1 MRVRVGNTRISRKVL
16 QVLAY
21 IDLHYNNGSKLINA
35 ASQVGY
41 HPGHLCRKFR
51 AEVGIPYHKY
61 IETFRIEKATTLL
74 LESEKS
80 IKEISYDVGFS
91 RPELFSKAF
100 KRINQCSPGEF
111 RLRSLSLNG
120 GMNGSGQ
127 LFDYRI

>member
-1 MRVRVGNTRISRKVL
+1 MRVRVCNSRISRKVL

-21 IDLHYNNGSKLINA
+21 IDLHYNNGSELRNA
-35 ASQVGY
+35 ALLVGY
-41 HPGHLCRKFR
+41 HPSHLCRKFR
-51 AEVGIPYHKY
+51 SEVGIPYHKY
-61 IETFRIEKATTLL
+61 IVTIRIKKSQPLL
-74 LESEKS
+74 IESEKS

-120 GMNGSGQ
+120 GMNGAGQ
-127 LFDYRI
+127 LFDYSI